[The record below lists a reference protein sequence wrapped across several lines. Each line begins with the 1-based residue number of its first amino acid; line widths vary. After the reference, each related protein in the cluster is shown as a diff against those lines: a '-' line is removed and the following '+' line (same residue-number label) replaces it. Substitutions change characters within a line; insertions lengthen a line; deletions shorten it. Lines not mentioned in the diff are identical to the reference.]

1 MDTMKYIQIQ
11 GETAIAYSL
20 VQMLPS
26 ISLTF
31 TEPSEIVI
39 LNIHAL
45 QNQFLFSSN
54 IIVRL
59 ESTVELLFNELKA
72 KETSNEIYTIA
83 FSGDERHKCFSSYI

>member
-1 MDTMKYIQIQ
+1 MKYIQIQ
-11 GETAIAYSL
+11 GEIAIAYSL

-31 TEPSEIVI
+31 TEPSEIII
-39 LNIHAL
+39 LDIHAL
-45 QNQFLFSSN
+45 QNQFYFSSN

-72 KETSNEIYTIA
+72 KETSTEIYTIA